1 MSAAPSHGPGGAE
14 GARPRGFSYK
24 TLAIGLALTLPLLGL
39 LYLGLS
45 MDPHRMDAPLVGK
58 PAPPFALTRLS
69 DGQTVTLESL
79 RGKPVVLNFWATW
92 CLPCR
97 QEHPF
102 LVRAARDLG
111 DQVQFVGIVY
121 QDKNEIVN
129 AWLDTY
135 GGRGYPT
142 LIDAGTKTGIAYGV
156 YGVPE
161 TYLID
166 RDGIIRDKF
175 VGPVRPDALFAS
187 VKKLL

>member
-1 MSAAPSHGPGGAE
+1 MSADRTPKESAS
-14 GARPRGFSYK
+14 PRSGGFSYK
-24 TLAIGLALTLPLLGL
+24 ALIIGLVVTLPILGL

-58 PAPPFALTRLS
+58 AAPPFALTRLS
-69 DGQTVTLESL
+69 DGETVTLESL
-79 RGKPVVLNFWATW
+79 RGKPVILNFWATW

-97 QEHPF
+97 QEHPI
-102 LVRAARDLG
+102 LVRAAKDLG
-111 DQVQFVGIVY
+111 DKVQFVGIVY
-121 QDKNEIVN
+121 QDKNEAVN

-161 TYLID
+161 TYFID
-166 RDGIIRDKF
+166 RDGIIRDKV
-175 VGPVRPDALFAS
+175 VGPVHPQALYER
-187 VKKLL
+187 VGRLL